1 MAVGPAA
8 GAFAFNKRA
17 GQHFAERTEAAN
29 EPATQFQVG
38 FAGRL
43 HMTPIIV
50 SEVDEVKHSWR
61 FARMPQ
67 TEVGMENPANYRAD
81 ADATPTLRNHW
92 SDSQRFLKVSP
103 GWRQTADSEQV
114 QRFTELGGS

>member
-43 HMTPIIV
+43 HMTLIIV

-81 ADATPTLRNHW
+81 ADATPTLRNHCTPDPVM
-92 SDSQRFLKVSP
+92 SLVC
-103 GWRQTADSEQV
+103 
-114 QRFTELGGS
+114 ELSARVH

>member
-17 GQHFAERTEAAN
+17 GQHFAERTQAAN

-92 SDSQRFLKVSP
+92 TMGIARLA
-103 GWRQTADSEQV
+103 QTEE
-114 QRFTELGGS
+114 TP